1 MHRRLLQLRRPGL
14 TLVEVL
20 VVIAILLV
28 TASMLLPAIQKAR
41 ETARR
46 VQCQNNLRQIGLA
59 LHSYQAAFN
68 RYPSAATYRKPSAGG
83 LIALRS
89 NGGGATLPLPDTA
102 SVHQRLLPFLDQNNV
117 QASLDLRQGQS
128 GTVPGFRCPSDISRE
143 SEAAGDSVKRPISY
157 AANFGTWFIYDPQT
171 GKGGDG
177 AFVANRGLAPADFL
191 DGLSQT
197 VAFAE
202 VRSSTCYL
210 ANGGEPNSPNSP
222 PPLDPA
228 EVIAYGGQFWSGGNR
243 AGHTDWLDGH
253 IHQTGFTTV
262 FSPNTVVPYTDADWD
277 TYNVDFVSSLEG
289 RWGNQLT
296 YAAVTSRSGHPH
308 LINALSMDGSVRSV
322 RDDIQPSVWRSLGT
336 RAGGDNAGGQ
346 W

>member
-1 MHRRLLQLRRPGL
+1 L

-59 LHSYQAAFN
+59 LHNYQAAFN
-68 RYPSAATYRKPSAGG
+68 RYPPAALYRNPSG
-83 LIALRS
+83 LGLVAVRR
-89 NGGGATLPLPDTA
+89 NGTGGAVPVADTG
-102 SVHQRLLPFLDQNNV
+102 SVHQRLLPFLEQNNFHGN
-117 QASLDLRQGQS
+117 LDLAKGQPRQ
-128 GTVPGFRCPSDISRE
+128 VPVFRCPSDVSRE
-143 SEAAGDSVKRPISY
+143 AEAAGDAVKRPVSY
-157 AANFGTWFIYDPQT
+157 AANFGTWFINDPQT
-171 GKGGDG
+171 GQGGDG
-177 AFVANRGLAPADFL
+177 AFVVNRGLAPADFL

-197 VAFAE
+197 LAFAE
-202 VRSSTCYL
+202 VKSSTCYL
-210 ANGGEPNSPNSP
+210 ANGGEPNSPNAP
-222 PPLDPA
+222 PPLSPA
-228 EVIAYGGQFWSGGNR
+228 EVVAYGGQFHSKGTD
-243 AGHTDWLDGH
+243 AAHTDWLDGH

-277 TYNVDFVSSLEG
+277 TYNVDFVSSLESRG
-289 RWGNQLT
+289 GNQLT

-308 LINALSMDGSVRSV
+308 LINALRMDGSVHSV
-322 RDDIQPSVWRSLGT
+322 RDDIQATVWRALGT
-336 RAGGDNAGGQ
+336 RAGGENAGGE

>member
-1 MHRRLLQLRRPGL
+1 MHRRLLQERRPGL

-59 LHSYQAAFN
+59 LHNYQAAFN
-68 RYPSAATYRKPSAGG
+68 RYPPAAVYRNAPVGG
-83 LIALRS
+83 LIALRNS
-89 NGGGATLPLPDTA
+89 GRTEAIPAADTV
-102 SVHQRLLPFLDQNNV
+102 SVHKRLLPFLDQNNFQENPDLAQV
-117 QASLDLRQGQS
+117 QSAQ
-128 GTVPGFRCPSDISRE
+128 VPGFRCPSDISRE
-143 SEAAGDSVKRPISY
+143 AEAAGDSVKRPVSY

-171 GKGGDG
+171 SQGGDG
-177 AFVANRGLAPADFL
+177 AFVVNRGLAPADFL

-197 VAFAE
+197 LAFAE

-210 ANGGEPNSPNSP
+210 ANSGEPNSHNSP
-222 PPLDPA
+222 PPLDPE
-228 EVIAYGGQFWSGGNR
+228 EVVAYGGQFWSGGNR
-243 AGHTDWLDGH
+243 AGHTDWLNGH
-253 IHQTGFTTV
+253 VQQTGFTTV
-262 FSPNTVVPYTDADWD
+262 FPPNTVVPYTDADWD
-277 TYNVDFVSSLEG
+277 IYNVDFVSSLES
-289 RWGNQLT
+289 RWGNQLS

-308 LINALSMDGSVRSV
+308 LINALWMDGSVRIV
-322 RDDIQPSVWRSLGT
+322 RDDIQSSVWRALGT
-336 RAGGDNAGGQ
+336 RAGGDNAGGE